1 MSKEI
6 DIFDIGKMVAKSM
19 ETWKSE
25 DDTDTLKVVDRLKQ
39 LNKLGFVT
47 TESQTG
53 GIQEG
58 IGVGKFKGK
67 PYYIKQRAYIL
78 AITTP
83 KIYEKL
89 KQKISFN
96 TELIMMARPSN
107 KSILII
113 KERDLL
119 FDKTQKIPVTIQK
132 KNNKFEAITNMI
144 SFTEFYSNGWNHLHE
159 MLDKKILSD
168 KNIQKNICE
177 NTILVQIFDP
187 VWNRESYLFDSIL
200 KVIKSK

>member
-25 DDTDTLKVVDRLKQ
+25 DDPDTLKVVDRLKQ

-47 TESQTG
+47 TQSQVG
-53 GIQEG
+53 GIE
-58 IGVGKFKGK
+58 KGK
-67 PYYIKQRAYIL
+67 SIFNGKSYYYKKRAFIQ

-96 TELIMMARPSN
+96 TELIMQARPSN
-107 KSILII
+107 KSILSN
-113 KERDLL
+113 KEKDLL
-119 FDKTQKIPVTIQK
+119 FDKTQRIPVTLQK
-132 KNNKFEAITNMI
+132 INNKFEAPTNLL
-144 SFTEFYSNGWNHLHE
+144 SFTDFYSDNWNNLYQ

-168 KNIQKNICE
+168 KNIQKNIYE

-187 VWNRESYLFDSIL
+187 VWNR
-200 KVIKSK
+200 